1 MFRRVNARNFSFFNN
16 KISQKYGEKCCRYG
30 QNGKPLNKETIN
42 QVISTIRPFMEGWK
56 MNEDYTKLYRAFWG
70 QDYMKMM
77 AFMQEIAKMDSLST
91 KNNPNFVMKQGELL
105 RIELYSAALGGLS
118 QIDFQLAMNI
128 NRMEFDDY
136 FVIPVEDEVNYR
148 REVRMKK
155 NQKESMQIQQML
167 ADSINSETKVSKNT
181 TAQDIILLFMTLY
194 PLDISLL

>member
-1 MFRRVNARNFSFFNN
+1 M
-16 KISQKYGEKCCRYG
+16 C
-30 QNGKPLNKETIN
+30 
-42 QVISTIRPFMEGWK
+42 IR
-56 MNEDYTKLYRAFWG
+56 DR
-70 QDYMKMM
+70 MM

>member
-1 MFRRVNARNFSFFNN
+1 MFNRVNARAFSFFNN

-30 QNGKPLNKETIN
+30 QNGKPLDRQTID
-42 QVISTIRPFMEGWK
+42 QVHATIKPFIEGWK
-56 MNEDYTKLYRAFWG
+56 LNDKYTMLYRAFWG

-77 AFMQEIAKMDSLST
+77 NFIQEIAKMDSLST

-105 RIELYSAALGGLS
+105 RIELYSASLGGLS

-155 NQKESMQIQQML
+155 NERQSLNIQQML
-167 ADSINSETKVSKNT
+167 SQQFNSETGKIENKGEKSSS
-181 TAQDIILLFMTLY
+181 A
-194 PLDISLL
+194 